1 MPDSGSEGRAF
12 ESHRG
17 HNKKRNSLLINGLRF
32 LIYVCCTTIAQH
44 LGMWRDLLIK

>member
-1 MPDSGSEGRAF
+1 
-12 ESHRG
+12 
-17 HNKKRNSLLINGLRF
+17 LRF